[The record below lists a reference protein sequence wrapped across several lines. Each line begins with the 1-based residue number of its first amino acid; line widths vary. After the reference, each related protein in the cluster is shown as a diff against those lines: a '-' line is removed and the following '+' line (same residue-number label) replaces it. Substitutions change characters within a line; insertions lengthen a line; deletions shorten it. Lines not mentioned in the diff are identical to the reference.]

1 MKKSVK
7 SNCYKKRTKCDIC
20 KGACSGQGTSK
31 NYSDASKLYG
41 EMRREISLFNSFIK
55 PFYEELIENKVI
67 NRQPVCENCDCLI
80 FTKSLFLEYAI
91 YFYFYYKYKGQK
103 NMLYKLFDRIKKISR
118 AFDNVYDFHK
128 IKRTATSVYV
138 YILNQLSIILKN
150 NNDDMIYIH
159 YKLGNIDNCYKNKK
173 KNSFD
178 PEGRLERLDNNE
190 KYKIIK
196 IFDNKKSYYCNKV
209 RIMILENKFKNL
221 AKPPNY
227 LCLHIKKIYELMIKK
242 NVNYSKPSV
251 DDIGNDEELRLYYDR
266 KMDRNLKA
274 IKKTMDEEFISYKLQ
289 NDEEKIELEKQNN
302 YLLKEIEDLKKSRN
316 SLEKEIEQFKIKD
329 ENLLKIINN
338 LESEKKFLEHSYAK
352 KSIEYDKLKEEKEE
366 FKFDNKYLLSPD
378 SLFQTDFM
386 LSSNQLDNTI
396 GNNFEEHS
404 FLKKGPAPGKVIKP
418 PPGFGF
424 ENAVSINAKTNDNF
438 NSFSNDINNPDNKF
452 F

>member
-1 MKKSVK
+1 MKKSAK
-7 SNCYKKRTKCDIC
+7 SNYCKTRTKCDIC

-41 EMRREISLFNSFIK
+41 EMRREISLFNGFIK

-118 AFDNVYDFHK
+118 AFDNLYDFHK

-138 YILNQLSIILKN
+138 YVLNQLSTILKN

-173 KNSFD
+173 KNGFD
-178 PEGRLERLDNNE
+178 PEGRLEKLDNNE
-190 KYKIIK
+190 KFKIIN
-196 IFDNKKSYYCNKV
+196 ILDNKKSYYSNGTK
-209 RIMILENKFKNL
+209 IFFLDNTFKNM
-221 AKPPNY
+221 AKPPYY
-227 LCLHIKKIYELMIKK
+227 LCLHIKKIYDLMIKK
-242 NVNYSKPSV
+242 NVNHSKSSV
-251 DDIGNDEELRLYYDR
+251 NDIVNDEELRLYYDR
-266 KMDRNLKA
+266 KMDKNLKA
-274 IKKTMDEEFISYKLQ
+274 IKKTMDEEFISYKLK
-289 NDEEKIELEKQNN
+289 NDEEKSELEKQNK

-329 ENLLKIINN
+329 KNLIKIITS

-366 FKFDNKYLLSPD
+366 FKYDNKYLLSPD
-378 SLFQTDFM
+378 SLFQTDLM
-386 LSSNQLDNTI
+386 LSSNQLDNPI
-396 GNNFEEHS
+396 GNNFGEHS
-404 FLKKGPAPGKVIKP
+404 FLKKGPAPGKVINP

-424 ENAVSINAKTNDNF
+424 ENTVLNVAKTNDNF
-438 NSFSNDINNPDNKF
+438 NSFGNDINNPDNRIY
-452 F
+452 